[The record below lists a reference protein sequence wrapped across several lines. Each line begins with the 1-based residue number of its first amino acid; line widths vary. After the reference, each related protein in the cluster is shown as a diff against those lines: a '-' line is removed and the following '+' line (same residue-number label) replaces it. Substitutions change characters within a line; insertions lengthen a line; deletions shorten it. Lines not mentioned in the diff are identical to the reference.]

1 MTGNKLNIITAT
13 SDTDIYEVTKITA
26 KQGVNISDIT
36 HFYFREKDIKKVA
49 YFDIEGYYDEDT
61 SEKDN
66 IRIYFDI
73 PDTMPE
79 YNSFIEMI
87 NTVIGTNNEY
97 GNSVAFHTKFHEHKI
112 KSLMGEIFV
121 GISIPKIEESQFESL
136 RLNRLQV
143 LNGTIELSSE
153 NDVYNKEYPSEL
165 KWMRDAKL
173 EVLTRKMK
181 FRFTHSYEWHEAN
194 VDHEKLFAFCVNSEN
209 IADDITKL
217 FPTIKLKRD

>member
-49 YFDIEGYYDEDT
+49 YFDIEGYYNEDT

-97 GNSVAFHTKFHEHKI
+97 DNSVAFHTKFHEYKI
-112 KSLMGEIFV
+112 KSLMQEIFV

-153 NDVYNKEYPSEL
+153 NDIYGKEYPSEL

-173 EVLTRKMK
+173 EVLIRKMK
-181 FRFTHSYEWHEAN
+181 FRFTHSYEWQEAN
-194 VDHEKLFAFCVNSEN
+194 VDHEKLFSFYVNSEN
-209 IADDITKL
+209 IADDVTKL